1 MSKNRFS
8 GEVMAANSYRPVNA
22 QQVLTRTYRPQGDA
36 QIPTSVPNLVSGVSP
51 AQSGGPQQ
59 TAPAPQP
66 ASPPANGGKNGGN

>member
-36 QIPTSVPNLVSGVSP
+36 QVPTSVPNLVSGVSP
-51 AQSGGPQQ
+51 AQSGGSQQ

-66 ASPPANGGKNGGN
+66 AAPPASGGQNGGN